1 MGNGSLGDPCNYD
14 DADFDPVACAQG
26 YTGGG
31 GSPDP
36 SGGAPDPTGGGATPE
51 CQSDDDCG
59 WGQSCSGGE
68 CVWQL
73 PDLTGGDGNVIAA
86 TPPDTTGPG
95 GGASC
100 FATATDHNDCAGCVD
115 PNGAAGNCMGGNCI
129 QTSYCPGTPP
139 GPPPPGGGGTGTTTP
154 GGGGTGTTWKAGD
167 KCGASAHI
175 LAADMQC
182 HCDTGFDWASATGL
196 DCKKVAA
203 GGSTT
208 PPPPK
213 PTPPGPKPGPGT
225 DGKTSLDAK
234 TGMSPWAMA
243 GIGLG
248 IAAVLGG
255 GVYYATR
262 KPSGAKAPAK
272 LPAHAKKKK

>member
-36 SGGAPDPTGGGATPE
+36 SGGAPDPTGGATPE
-51 CQSDDDCG
+51 CQSDGDCG

-68 CVWQL
+68 CVYFA
-73 PDLTGGDGNVIAA
+73 PDSGDATSSTGGGGSG
-86 TPPDTTGPG
+86 TPGSG
-95 GGASC
+95 GGNADAC
-100 FATATDHNDCAGCVD
+100 T
-115 PNGAAGNCMGGNCI
+115 AAGGTYWQSPDGTSGGC
-129 QTSYCPGTPP
+129 TMPP
-139 GPPPPGGGGTGTTTP
+139 GSSTTTPDGGGTGTTTP